1 MNEIMVFIDHNQLVV
16 SSREVAANFG
26 KNHKDTLDNIRQIL
40 AAENPAT
47 KSMFHETSFENRGK
61 RYPMYLMNRDGF
73 TLLALGFTGKAAL
86 EWKIKYIN
94 INKKY

>member
-47 KSMFHETSFENRGK
+47 KSMLDRKSVV
-61 RYPMYLMNRDGF
+61 
-73 TLLALGFTGKAAL
+73 
-86 EWKIKYIN
+86 
-94 INKKY
+94 